1 MEKVKQVAI
10 APKAG
15 SNGYIISRDLNPR
28 LVSVAGLKS
37 LGRET
42 RKHPPE
48 QLRKLATSLKQF
60 GFVLPILTGSDGRV
74 VAGWALVL
82 AARQLGLAEVPA
94 VSLADLAEP
103 ELRSLR
109 LALNRLAED
118 SAWDGKELRLE
129 FSEIVALAPQLE
141 LKVSGFEIAEVDRI
155 LGRDE
160 PEPEDNLP
168 AIDTASV
175 PVTRPGELWLL
186 GEHRLLCADP
196 SAAQSYDRLLG
207 AERATMMFGDAS
219 DALIVKGAMPGW
231 GTTEHA
237 HSMPTSAPEEL
248 TFLKAIFGHAARRS
262 IDGAIHFMCVRWQHM
277 KEAITAGEEIYSAL
291 GDVCIWIPK
300 TVNAGRSFLY
310 SPQFKLVL
318 AFQVGTAPLSKNMP
332 RHGDGRY
339 RRNIWDH
346 VKQKSLNEAAKSK
359 SRLFGGGQSVT
370 MITDVIRDCSK
381 EGDLILD
388 PFGHV
393 GTTLTAAER
402 TRRRARVIECN
413 PSFADYCIE
422 RWQRLTGGIARHA
435 DTGCPFSRSGN
446 AADVPADGEWQQ

>member
-1 MEKVKQVAI
+1 MDSMGEVKQVAI

-15 SNGYIISRDLNPR
+15 GNGYIISRDLRPR
-28 LVSVAGLKS
+28 LVSAAGLKP

-48 QLRKLATSLKQF
+48 QVRKLATSLTQF
-60 GFVLPILTGSDGRV
+60 GFVVPIVTGLDGRV
-74 VAGWALVL
+74 VAGWGLVL

-94 VSLADLAEP
+94 VSLTNLSEA

-129 FSEIVALAPQLE
+129 FSEIVAQQ
-141 LKVSGFEIAEVDRI
+141 
-155 LGRDE
+155 
-160 PEPEDNLP
+160 EDDLS
-168 AIDTASV
+168 AIDTASA
-175 PVTRPGELWLL
+175 PVTRSGELWLL

-196 SAAQSYDRLLG
+196 SSAQSYARLFG
-207 AERATMMFGDAS
+207 AEKATMMFGDAS
-219 DALIVKGAMPGW
+219 DALIIKGGMPGL
-231 GTTEHA
+231 GAVEHA
-237 HSMPTSAPEEL
+237 HSMPTSAPEDL
-248 TFLKAIFGHAARRS
+248 TFLKAIFGHAARCS

-291 GDVCIWIPK
+291 SDVCIWIPK
-300 TVNAGRSFLY
+300 TVNEGKGFLY

-318 AFQVGTAPLSKNMP
+318 VFQVGNAPPSKNSL
-332 RHGDGRY
+332 RGRDGRHQK
-339 RRNIWDH
+339 NIW
-346 VKQKSLNEAAKSK
+346 VKARKKTLNETAKTKCCRPAAGKPVS
-359 SRLFGGGQSVT
+359 
-370 MITDVIRDCSK
+370 MIADAIRDCSK

-388 PFGHV
+388 PFGQV
-393 GTTLTAAER
+393 GTTLIAAER

-413 PSFADYCIE
+413 PIFADRCIE

-435 DTGCPFSRSGN
+435 DTGRPFSRSGN
-446 AADVPADGEWQQ
+446 AEDGVPAGGEWQQ